1 MWKCPK
7 CAEESEDTFDSCWN
21 CQTERPGSPRVT
33 ATAANDDD
41 PFEPATPDLPPSNLE
56 RRASLPPFGLIIAGA
71 LGALGGLCII
81 LGVVQLN
88 SAGSQFTRAI
98 GGRDDT
104 ATTLIVIGFVLL
116 LGGLLA
122 FALRRTTSPTDSAQS
137 DTPEQRL
144 SRIEELRS
152 KGLISK
158 PEYQRLRSEIL
169 KQL

>member
-33 ATAANDDD
+33 ATAASDDD
-41 PFEPATPDLPPSNLE
+41 PFEPAAPDLPPSNLE
-56 RRASLPPFGLIIAGA
+56 RRAALPPFGPILAA
-71 LGALGGLCII
+71 ALGGLCII

-88 SAGSQFTRAI
+88 SAGSQLTRAF

-122 FALRRTTSPTDSAQS
+122 FALRRGASPKDSAQS
-137 DTPEQRL
+137 DAPEQRL
-144 SRIEELRS
+144 SRIEELRR